1 MGRKVLLIG
10 LLVSL
15 LSVIGCSTTST
26 ESESPQAETEKK
38 TQRITVVSSGNPVN
52 VLPAFTSF
60 TWNDEYNLVLS
71 AANRQSEKQLKED
84 IRDEISS
91 YLAGKGYV
99 YQADPLQ
106 ADVVLGFL
114 FALEDDVAD
123 RLIEERFGLLPGLSA
138 SGVNDPRYRKGTLL
152 LNVLSKDLKKVYW
165 RSAMQGFVDL
175 ANMQDDNR
183 SVKMQSVL
191 QIMMGKFPQ
200 AGR

>member
-1 MGRKVLLIG
+1 MRRKVLLIG

-15 LSVIGCSTTST
+15 LSVIGCSTTPTET
-26 ESESPQAETEKK
+26 ESQQAEAQKK
-38 TQRITVVSSGNPVN
+38 AQRIMVVSSGNPVN

-60 TWNDEYNLVLS
+60 TWSDEYNLVLS
-71 AANRQSEKQLKED
+71 AVNKQSEEQLKEY
-84 IRDEISS
+84 IRDEIIS
-91 YLAGKGYV
+91 YLETKGYV

-123 RLIEERFGLLPGLSA
+123 KQIEERFGLLPGLSA
-138 SGVNDPRYRKGTLL
+138 GAVNDPRYRKGTLL
-152 LNVLSKDLKKVYW
+152 LSVISNDLKKVYW

-175 ANMQDDNR
+175 ANMQDENR
-183 SVKMQSVL
+183 SEKMQSVL